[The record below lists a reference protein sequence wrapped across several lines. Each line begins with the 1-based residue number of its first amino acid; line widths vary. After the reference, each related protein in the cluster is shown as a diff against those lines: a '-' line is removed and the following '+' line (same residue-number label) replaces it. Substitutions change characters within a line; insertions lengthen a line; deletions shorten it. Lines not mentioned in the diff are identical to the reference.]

1 MSELKIARPNI
12 EKVSRTPVVFENEE
26 SGLKLAGIIYKP
38 RTMKEGDKLPA
49 VVIGGPMLSVKELVQ
64 SLYAQLLAERG
75 YITMVYD
82 NSYVGS
88 SEGNPRGLE
97 DPEIKGSDIR
107 SAVTYLAAQPYVNA
121 NRIAGI
127 GVCGS
132 GVYLPNG
139 VRNDARVKAVVS
151 IVPFTIMNTIVT
163 ATDEELL
170 KQKETYENGEEPA
183 RLDLVSGSEL
193 VDYYFNTD
201 RGAAANMVNPVSWSQ
216 LAWHQFNPIETVK
229 ELKAPYLVITA
240 ENAFTRQGAEQMF
253 ANANEPKELYVVKG
267 AKHSDLY
274 DVEPCVTEAL
284 KQIEK
289 FFARHL

>member
-1 MSELKIARPNI
+1 MSELKIARPDI
-12 EKVSRTPVVFENEE
+12 EKVSCTPVVFENEE

-132 GVYLPNG
+132 GVHLPNG

-170 KQKETYENGEEPA
+170 KQKEAYENGEEPA

-289 FFARHL
+289 FFAKHL

>member
-170 KQKETYENGEEPA
+170 KQKDAYENGEEPA

-284 KQIEK
+284 EQIEK
-289 FFARHL
+289 FFAKHL

>member
-82 NSYVGS
+82 NSYIGS

-170 KQKETYENGEEPA
+170 KQKKAYENGEEPA

-240 ENAFTRQGAEQMF
+240 ENAFTRQGAEQMY

-284 KQIEK
+284 EQIEK
-289 FFARHL
+289 FFAKHL

>member
-170 KQKETYENGEEPA
+170 KQKEAYENGEEPA

-193 VDYYFNTD
+193 VDYHFNTD

-216 LAWHQFNPIETVK
+216 LAWHKFNPVETVK

-240 ENAFTRQGAEQMF
+240 ENAFTRQGAEQMY

-289 FFARHL
+289 FFAKHL

>member
-26 SGLKLAGIIYKP
+26 SGFKLAGIIYRP

-49 VVIGGPMLSVKELVQ
+49 VVICGPMLSVKELVQ

-170 KQKETYENGEEPA
+170 KQKEAYENGEEPA

-216 LAWHQFNPIETVK
+216 LAWHKFNPVETVK

-240 ENAFTRQGAEQMF
+240 ENAFTRQGAEQMY
-253 ANANEPKELYVVKG
+253 ANANEPKELYVVKD

-284 KQIEK
+284 EHIEK
-289 FFARHL
+289 FFAKYL

>member
-139 VRNDARVKAVVS
+139 IRNDARVKAVVS

-170 KQKETYENGEEPA
+170 KQKEAYENGEEPA

-240 ENAFTRQGAEQMF
+240 ENAFTRQGAEQMY

-284 KQIEK
+284 EQIEK
-289 FFARHL
+289 FFAKHL

>member
-82 NSYVGS
+82 NSYIGS

-170 KQKETYENGEEPA
+170 KQKKAYENGEEPA

-284 KQIEK
+284 EQIEK
-289 FFARHL
+289 FFAKHL

>member
-170 KQKETYENGEEPA
+170 KQKEAYENGEEPA

-284 KQIEK
+284 EQIEK
-289 FFARHL
+289 FFAKHL

>member
-170 KQKETYENGEEPA
+170 KQKEAYENGEEPA

-240 ENAFTRQGAEQMF
+240 ENAFTRQGAEQMY

-284 KQIEK
+284 EQIEK
-289 FFARHL
+289 FFAKHL

>member
-75 YITMVYD
+75 YITMAYD

-170 KQKETYENGEEPA
+170 KQKKAYENGEEPA

-240 ENAFTRQGAEQMF
+240 ENAFTRQGAEQMY

-284 KQIEK
+284 EQIEK
-289 FFARHL
+289 FFAKHL

>member
-1 MSELKIARPNI
+1 
-12 EKVSRTPVVFENEE
+12 
-26 SGLKLAGIIYKP
+26 
-38 RTMKEGDKLPA
+38 
-49 VVIGGPMLSVKELVQ
+49 
-64 SLYAQLLAERG
+64 
-75 YITMVYD
+75 MVYD

-170 KQKETYENGEEPA
+170 KQKEAYENGEEPA

-240 ENAFTRQGAEQMF
+240 ENAFTRQGAEQMY

-284 KQIEK
+284 EQIEK
-289 FFARHL
+289 FFAKHL

>member
-26 SGLKLAGIIYKP
+26 SGFKLAGIIYKP

-75 YITMVYD
+75 YVTMVYD

-107 SAVTYLAAQPYVNA
+107 GAVTYLAAQPYVNA

-151 IVPFTIMNTIVT
+151 IVPFTIMNTVVT

-170 KQKETYENGEEPA
+170 KQKEAYENGEEPA

-216 LAWHQFNPIETVK
+216 LAWHKFNPVETVR

-240 ENAFTRQGAEQMF
+240 ENAFTRQGAEQMY
-253 ANANEPKELYVVKG
+253 ANANEPKELYVVKD

-284 KQIEK
+284 EHIEK
-289 FFARHL
+289 FFAKYL

>member
-1 MSELKIARPNI
+1 
-12 EKVSRTPVVFENEE
+12 
-26 SGLKLAGIIYKP
+26 
-38 RTMKEGDKLPA
+38 MKEGDKLPA

-170 KQKETYENGEEPA
+170 KQKEAYENGEEPA

-240 ENAFTRQGAEQMF
+240 ENAFTRQGAEQMY

-289 FFARHL
+289 FFAKHL

>member
-170 KQKETYENGEEPA
+170 KQKEAYENGEEPA

>member
-49 VVIGGPMLSVKELVQ
+49 VVIGGPMLIVKELVQ

-170 KQKETYENGEEPA
+170 KQKEAYENGEEPA

-240 ENAFTRQGAEQMF
+240 ENAFTRQGAEQMY

-284 KQIEK
+284 EQIEK
-289 FFARHL
+289 FFAKHL